1 MKIAKAVAMIWLS
14 TLVLLTSGCSKSPP
28 SESEQEQDKTKE
40 PAKCTAA
47 APKAIQ
53 EDSKLI
59 IIANQANYE
68 LAKDVIKFIET
79 RGVPILNI
87 TPSEFDTYK
96 KSKHLLIL
104 GGPNETGRLGEIARE
119 MLSKEEQDWAS
130 QMGNKK
136 MYLKMDKWREEQYIL
151 VFAGYDGNATYR
163 ALINNK
169 DKWWAYI
176 SSWFDIELSHEEIYG
191 Y

>member
-1 MKIAKAVAMIWLS
+1 MVEHAGVIDKWLQQVS
-14 TLVLLTSGCSKSPP
+14 AFGAGAG
-28 SESEQEQDKTKE
+28 QDKRTGQVHCGGAQSNPGRLE
-40 PAKCTAA
+40 TNHHC
-47 APKAIQ
+47 
-53 EDSKLI
+53 
-59 IIANQANYE
+59 NQANYE

-87 TPSEFDTYK
+87 TLSEFDTYK

-119 MLSKEEQDWAS
+119 MLSKEERDWAS
-130 QMGNKK
+130 QVGNKK

-169 DKWWAYI
+169 DKWWVYI